1 MKAAAFCSCLFF
13 IHNYLTPLLCI
24 LVSTNYETENNSNF
38 SNKII
43 HMNSLLEHEYLLT
56 SSEVNKFLLV
66 TLLCGLIGA
75 EREYRSKSAGLKTMI
90 MIGLG
95 STLFTILS
103 IKIGLNGQDR
113 IASNIVTG
121 IGFLGA
127 GVIFKEENRVK
138 GLTTACVI
146 WIVAA
151 IGMAV
156 GSGYY
161 EQAIGVT
168 IVVLLALI
176 IFPFIEDIGDR
187 RFTKREY
194 RVVRKYEEKT
204 LYQIEQNFKENKL
217 KALPGKHEMDN
228 GFITSRWSA
237 IGKPKDHKLFVE
249 KMLKDKNIISFDF

>member
-1 MKAAAFCSCLFF
+1 MNEIIENQHF
-13 IHNYLTPLLCI
+13 ITQ
-24 LVSTNYETENNSNF
+24 
-38 SNKII
+38 
-43 HMNSLLEHEYLLT
+43 
-56 SSEVNKFLLV
+56 SEINKFLLA

-75 EREYRSKSAGLKTMI
+75 EREYRSKSAGLKTMM

-103 IKIGLNGQDR
+103 IKIGVTSHDR

-138 GLTTACVI
+138 GLTTACII

-168 IVVLLALI
+168 GVVLLALI
-176 IFPFIEDIGDR
+176 IFPFLEEIGDQ
-187 RFTKREY
+187 RFTKRVY
-194 RVVRKYEEKT
+194 RIVKKQHENRDLDSYEE
-204 LYQIEQNFKENKL
+204 IFKENKL
-217 KALPGKHEMDN
+217 KPQRGKHQVVN
-228 GFITSRWSA
+228 
-237 IGKPKDHKLFVE
+237 
-249 KMLKDKNIISFDF
+249 NIITGNWVAT

>member
-1 MKAAAFCSCLFF
+1 MNDILDNSHF
-13 IHNYLTPLLCI
+13 ITQ
-24 LVSTNYETENNSNF
+24 
-38 SNKII
+38 
-43 HMNSLLEHEYLLT
+43 
-56 SSEVNKFLLV
+56 SEVNKFLLA

-75 EREYRSKSAGLKTMI
+75 EREYRGKSAGLKTMM

-95 STLFTILS
+95 AALFTILS
-103 IKIGLNGQDR
+103 IKIGPTSQDR

-138 GLTTACVI
+138 GLTTACII

-168 IVVLLALI
+168 GVVLLALI
-176 IFPFIEDIGDR
+176 VFPFIEEMGDR
-187 RFTKREY
+187 RFTKRIY
-194 RVVRKYEEKT
+194 RIVKNQDTQGDLESYEEV
-204 LYQIEQNFKENKL
+204 FRENKL
-217 KALPGKHEMDN
+217 KPQRGKHQLVN
-228 GFITSRWSA
+228 NIITGNWTA
-237 IGKPKDHKLFVE
+237 TGTPVNHQKFVE
-249 KMLKDKNIISFDF
+249 QMLKDKEIVEFDF

>member
-1 MKAAAFCSCLFF
+1 M
-13 IHNYLTPLLCI
+13 
-24 LVSTNYETENNSNF
+24 NN
-38 SNKII
+38 
-43 HMNSLLEHEYLLT
+43 LLETNQFLT
-56 SSEVNKFLLV
+56 QSEVNKFLLA

-95 STLFTILS
+95 STLFTLMS
-103 IKIGLNGQDR
+103 VKIGMGTMDR

-127 GVIFKEENRVK
+127 GVIFKEENRIK

-156 GSGYY
+156 GSGFY

-168 IVVLLALI
+168 LVVLLALI
-176 IFPFIEDIGDR
+176 VFPFVEELGDR

-194 RVVRKYEEKT
+194 RIVRQYEPKT
-204 LYQIEQNFKENKL
+204 LNNIEVLYKACRL
-217 KALPGKHEMDN
+217 KAQPGKHELHN
-228 GFITSRWSA
+228 GVISSSWSA
-237 IGKPKDHKLFVE
+237 VGKPKDHKTFVE
-249 KMLKDKNIISFDF
+249 KMLLDKEIISFDF

>member
-1 MKAAAFCSCLFF
+1 MDNIIDSSHF
-13 IHNYLTPLLCI
+13 ITQ
-24 LVSTNYETENNSNF
+24 
-38 SNKII
+38 
-43 HMNSLLEHEYLLT
+43 
-56 SSEVNKFLLV
+56 SEVNKFLMA

-75 EREYRSKSAGLKTMI
+75 EREFRSKQAGLKTMI

-103 IKIGLNGQDR
+103 IKIGVTSHDR

-127 GVIFKEENRVK
+127 GVIFKEDNQVK

-151 IGMAV
+151 IGMAI

-168 IVVLLALI
+168 LVVLLALL
-176 IFPFIEDIGDR
+176 IFPYLEEIAER
-187 RFTKREY
+187 RFTKRIY
-194 RVVRKYEEKT
+194 RIVKRYEGESLEKYEQDIKT
-204 LYQIEQNFKENKL
+204 SKL
-217 KALPGKHEMDN
+217 KLSRGKQELAN
-228 GFITSRWSA
+228 GIISGTWIA
-237 IGKPKDHKLFVE
+237 IGSPKNHKSFVDRMLRDE
-249 KMLKDKNIISFDF
+249 KIIAFDF

>member
-1 MKAAAFCSCLFF
+1 MENILGSGHF
-13 IHNYLTPLLCI
+13 ITY
-24 LVSTNYETENNSNF
+24 
-38 SNKII
+38 
-43 HMNSLLEHEYLLT
+43 
-56 SSEVNKFLLV
+56 SEVTKFLLA

-95 STLFTILS
+95 STLFTVLS
-103 IKIGLNGQDR
+103 IKIGMESHDR

-127 GVIFKEENRVK
+127 GVIFKEENRVR

-151 IGMAV
+151 IGMAI
-156 GSGYY
+156 GAGYY

-168 IVVLLALI
+168 AVVLIALL
-176 IFPFIEDIGDR
+176 IFPFIEDFTDQ

-194 RVVRKYEEKT
+194 KMVKKFRPDSLDAYDI
-204 LYQIEQNFKENKL
+204 LFKNNKL
-217 KALPGKHEMDN
+217 KPTRGKQEVDL
-228 GFITSRWSA
+228 GIITSSWTA
-237 IGKPKDHKLFVE
+237 IGKPKNHDKFVMS
-249 KMLKDKNIISFDF
+249 MLLDDQLISFDF

>member
-1 MKAAAFCSCLFF
+1 MNEIIENQHF
-13 IHNYLTPLLCI
+13 ITQ
-24 LVSTNYETENNSNF
+24 
-38 SNKII
+38 
-43 HMNSLLEHEYLLT
+43 
-56 SSEVNKFLLV
+56 SEINKFLLA

-75 EREYRSKSAGLKTMI
+75 EREYRSKSAGLKTMM

-103 IKIGLNGQDR
+103 IKIGVTSHDR

-138 GLTTACVI
+138 GLTTACII

-168 IVVLLALI
+168 GVVLLALI
-176 IFPFIEDIGDR
+176 IFPFLEEIGDQ
-187 RFTKREY
+187 RFTKRVY
-194 RVVRKYEEKT
+194 RIVKKQHENRDLDSYEE
-204 LYQIEQNFKENKL
+204 IFKENKL
-217 KALPGKHEMDN
+217 KPQRGKHQVVN
-228 GFITSRWSA
+228 NIITGNWVA
-237 IGKPKDHKLFVE
+237 TGTPKNHKKFVE
-249 KMLKDKNIISFDF
+249 RMLKDNEIIEFDF

>member
-1 MKAAAFCSCLFF
+1 MNDIIENHHF
-13 IHNYLTPLLCI
+13 ITQ
-24 LVSTNYETENNSNF
+24 
-38 SNKII
+38 
-43 HMNSLLEHEYLLT
+43 
-56 SSEVNKFLLV
+56 SEINKFLLA

-75 EREYRSKSAGLKTMI
+75 EREYRSKSAGLKTMM

-95 STLFTILS
+95 ATLFTILS
-103 IKIGLNGQDR
+103 IKIGASSQDR

-138 GLTTACVI
+138 GLTTACII

-168 IVVLLALI
+168 GVVLLALI
-176 IFPFIEDIGDR
+176 IFPFLEEIGDR
-187 RFTKREY
+187 RFTKRVY
-194 RVVRKYEEKT
+194 RIVKKQHVHGDLGSYEEV
-204 LYQIEQNFKENKL
+204 FRENKL
-217 KALPGKHEMDN
+217 KPQRGKHQLVN
-228 GFITSRWSA
+228 NIITGNWTA
-237 IGKPKDHKLFVE
+237 TGTPKNHQKFVE
-249 KMLKDKNIISFDF
+249 QMLKDNDIIEFDF

>member
-1 MKAAAFCSCLFF
+1 MNEIIENHHF
-13 IHNYLTPLLCI
+13 ITQ
-24 LVSTNYETENNSNF
+24 
-38 SNKII
+38 
-43 HMNSLLEHEYLLT
+43 
-56 SSEVNKFLLV
+56 SEINKFLLA

-75 EREYRSKSAGLKTMI
+75 EREYRSKSAGLKTMM

-103 IKIGLNGQDR
+103 IKIGETSHDR

-138 GLTTACVI
+138 GLTTACII

-168 IVVLLALI
+168 GVVLLALI
-176 IFPFIEDIGDR
+176 IFPFLEEIGDQ
-187 RFTKREY
+187 RFTKRVY
-194 RVVRKYEEKT
+194 RIVKKQHENSDLDSYDE
-204 LYQIEQNFKENKL
+204 IFKENKL
-217 KALPGKHEMDN
+217 KPRRGKHQLVN
-228 GFITSRWSA
+228 NIITGNWVA
-237 IGKPKDHKLFVE
+237 TGTPKNHKKFVE
-249 KMLKDKNIISFDF
+249 RMLKDSEIIEFDF